1 MADDHQDSTYY
12 AEYEKENSSSGN
24 DNNNNSIQ
32 QQQQPPPW
40 TAKTNSDPQHG
51 HLDPDQE
58 IRQRTYYINIP
69 IRPLTAQVREKI

>member
-12 AEYEKENSSSGN
+12 AEYEKEKSSTGN
-24 DNNNNSIQ
+24 DNNNNSIE
-32 QQQQPPPW
+32 QPQPPW
-40 TAKTNSDPQHG
+40 TTKTNSNQQHG

>member
-24 DNNNNSIQ
+24 DTNNNSIQ
-32 QQQQPPPW
+32 QQQQQPPW
-40 TAKTNSDPQHG
+40 TTKTNSDPQHG

-69 IRPLTAQVREKI
+69 IRPLTAQVREKF

>member
-12 AEYEKENSSSGN
+12 AEYEKEKSSSGN

-32 QQQQPPPW
+32 QQPPW
-40 TAKTNSDPQHG
+40 TTKTNSNQQHG

-69 IRPLTAQVREKI
+69 IRPLTAQVREKIKLN